1 MIPIL
6 LPGGRVLVEEAQEG
20 RVVAKIPYACRPLR
34 PSIPAICG
42 VDFDLVGLERKTPG
56 QTGDVKSLWESHV
69 SMPAI
74 VFSETFN
81 TLFDLD
87 VPSFLRGDELILVV
101 KNISPGR
108 RQFACAWLV
117 KDERRS

>member
-6 LPGGRVLVEEAQEG
+6 LPGGRVLVEGAQEG
-20 RVVAKIPYACRPLR
+20 RVVTKIPHACRPLR
-34 PSIPAICG
+34 PLIPAICG

-56 QTGDVKSLWESHV
+56 QTGDVKRLWDDDV
-69 SMPAI
+69 SMPAV
-74 VFSETFN
+74 VFSEMFS
-81 TLFDLD
+81 TLFELD

-101 KNISPGR
+101 KNLNPGP